1 MSLLWAIAAHTSKR
15 QPGQRARWPLKR
27 QTMSKL
33 HQIVLTLTLA
43 QAQEWQALT
52 DKWVFIDDTILAAND
67 LRANNYTIGAIE
79 SAFET
84 LLAQN

>member
-1 MSLLWAIAAHTSKR
+1 MN
-15 QPGQRARWPLKR
+15 
-27 QTMSKL
+27 KL
-33 HQIVLTLTLA
+33 HQIIPTLKLA
-43 QAQEWQALT
+43 QAQEWRATT

-67 LRANNYTIGAIE
+67 LRANDYTINAVE